1 MLREG
6 CNSACTDQRC
16 YLSPTLICVRPPVH
30 PTSHGLCR
38 CGTYHW
44 QTTWPAKNCSY
55 PVGHKSVH
63 ECTALPV
70 DWGSTFHE
78 FAVEHTQDYLAFVV
92 DNKVLVNVSKDDTQA
107 PLFWDMPFFLI
118 LNTAIGGS
126 GTWAKPPNSN
136 TYWPT
141 YHRIDYVR
149 GSVRSSG

>member
-1 MLREG
+1 M
-6 CNSACTDQRC
+6 
-16 YLSPTLICVRPPVH
+16 
-30 PTSHGLCR
+30 SHR

-63 ECTALPV
+63 ECTALPS
-70 DWGSTFHE
+70 DWGSTYHE

-92 DNKVLVNVSKDDTQA
+92 DSKVMVNTSKDDAQA

-118 LNTAIGGS
+118 LNTAIGGA
-126 GTWAKPPNSN
+126 GTWAKPPNAE
-136 TYWPT
+136 THWPA

-149 GSVRSSG
+149 SNVRAAH